1 MVEYSNGRICLEKLE
16 IKDIIDIDVLQ
27 EFLDNFALGMNC
39 AAIAVDL
46 EGNEVTRPSYY
57 RDFCQRYIHKSS
69 LGDRRCA
76 QCHNEMGEE
85 AAKSG
90 KPYVGYCHAGLVDF
104 AAPIIVNNY
113 RIGTVLG
120 GQILNKRPD
129 MDKIAGVA
137 RELGL
142 DAESLTEAAENIDIV
157 SQKNIEAA
165 AAVLYVVVNEM
176 AQSGYN
182 RLEIEYLSSNL
193 AENFIQISKTV
204 EILTESAQDI
214 TSSQNILESEIQGV
228 NDLTAEISKIMVS
241 IAQVANKTKMIGL
254 NASIEAARLGE
265 KGRGFAVVANEIQNL
280 SDSTKKT
287 TTQVTSLNEQ
297 IEEKLKMT
305 IDNSHKTLAVTEDQS
320 AAMEELYASVH
331 SLVDLAET
339 LKTLFTKDE

>member
-1 MVEYSNGRICLEKLE
+1 MVEYSNGKVCLEKLE

-27 EFLDNFALGMNC
+27 DFLDNFALGMNC

-46 EGNEVTRPSYY
+46 DGNEVTHPSYY
-57 RDFCQRYIHKSS
+57 RDFCQKYIHMSS
-69 LGDRRCA
+69 LGDKRCA

-104 AAPIIVNNY
+104 AAPITVNNY
-113 RIGTVLG
+113 HIGTVLG
-120 GQILNKRPD
+120 GQILNKQPD
-129 MDKIAGVA
+129 MSKISSVA

-142 DAESLTEAAENIDIV
+142 DAEELTGAAQLIDV
-157 SQKNIEAA
+157 VPQQNIEAA
-165 AAVLYVVVNEM
+165 AEVLYVVVNEM

-182 RLEIEYLSSNL
+182 KLEIEYLSSTL

-214 TSSQNILESEIQGV
+214 TSSQNELEAEIQGV

-265 KGRGFAVVANEIQNL
+265 RGRGFAVVANEIQNL

-297 IEEKLKMT
+297 IEEKLKLT

-320 AAMEELYASVH
+320 AAIQE
-331 SLVDLAET
+331 
-339 LKTLFTKDE
+339 